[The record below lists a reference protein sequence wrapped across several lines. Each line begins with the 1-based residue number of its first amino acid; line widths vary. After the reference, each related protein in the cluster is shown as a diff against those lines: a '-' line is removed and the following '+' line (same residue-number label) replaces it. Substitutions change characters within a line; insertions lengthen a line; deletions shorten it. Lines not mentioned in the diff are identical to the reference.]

1 MGKALWLTKKNGDLV
16 IGPAPDAAPRA
27 NEIVVRARAV
37 AGRVHHALAEI
48 TDRARLRRRR

>member
-37 AGRVHHALAEI
+37 AVNPVDRFLPSLGGFI
-48 TDRARLRRRR
+48 TPWLK